1 MKVFH
6 AQSQLKQHLQPLLQ
20 VKQTIGF
27 VPTMGAIHKG
37 HLSLLQQAMN
47 ENDVVVMS
55 IFVNPTQFNN
65 AEDLEKYPRTL
76 QKDLELIE
84 ALSNKIIVYAPTVDD
99 IYEGNTVA
107 QNFDYDGLDNEM
119 EGANRPGHFNGVGT
133 IVKKLF
139 EIVQPTKAYF
149 GEKDFQQLQ
158 IIRKMVEKNNMNID
172 VVGCPI
178 FREANGLA
186 MSSRNE
192 RLSAQAKDK
201 AAFIYKTLQAA
212 KDLFIEKDV
221 KDAQAFVKTA
231 FENEADFML
240 EYFIIAD
247 EASLKTA
254 IAKESDKNYRAFIVV
269 HIEGVRLI
277 DNITL
282 N

>member
-6 AQSQLKQHLQPLLQ
+6 AQSQLKQHLQAFIQ
-20 VKQTIGF
+20 AKQTIGF

-37 HLSLLQQAMN
+37 HLSLLQQAMK

-65 AEDLEKYPRTL
+65 SEDLAKYPRTL
-76 QKDLELIE
+76 EKDLELIE

-107 QNFDYDGLDNEM
+107 QHFDYDGLDNEM
-119 EGANRPGHFNGVGT
+119 EGSNRPGHFNGVGT

-139 EIVQPTKAYF
+139 QITQPTKAYF

-158 IIRKMVEKNNMNID
+158 IIRKMVEKSNMNID

-201 AAFIYKTLQAA
+201 ASLIYKTLKAA
-212 KDLFIEKDV
+212 KKVFSEKDV
-221 KDAQAFVKTA
+221 KDSVNFVADA
-231 FENEADFML
+231 FENEADFTL

-254 IAKESDKNYRAFIVV
+254 TAKETDKNYRAFIVV

>member
-6 AQSQLKQHLQPLLQ
+6 AQSQLKQHLQPFLQ
-20 VKQTIGF
+20 AKQTTGF

-65 AEDLEKYPRTL
+65 AEDLKKYPRTL

-99 IYEGNTVA
+99 VYEGNTVA

-158 IIRKMVEKNNMNID
+158 IIRKMVAKNKMNID

-221 KDAQAFVKTA
+221 KDAEAFVKTA
-231 FENEADFML
+231 FVNETDFTL

-247 EASLKTA
+247 EVSLKTA
-254 IAKESDKNYRAFIVV
+254 IVKEKNKNYRAFIVV